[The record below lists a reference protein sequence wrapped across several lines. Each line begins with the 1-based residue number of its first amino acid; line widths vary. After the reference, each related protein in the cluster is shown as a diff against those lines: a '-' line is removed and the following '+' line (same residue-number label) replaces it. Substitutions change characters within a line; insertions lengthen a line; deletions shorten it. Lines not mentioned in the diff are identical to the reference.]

1 MATLISLPHLQQFFR
16 TRKGHHARKPRR
28 HAEPKRFFWW
38 LTYPSEKYEFI
49 SWDDYPIYEMEN
61 NPAMFETTNQVV
73 F

>member
-1 MATLISLPHLQQFFR
+1 MPENLGDVLNESA
-16 TRKGHHARKPRR
+16 G
-28 HAEPKRFFWW
+28 WW